1 MKMSKTILPALAML
15 LVSAVMLSTA
25 SFAWFAISSQAT
37 AENMQVGVKSDSAF
51 LVIADDAAK
60 IQGSYLETKHTFN
73 DAILDIAPAALDVT
87 KLPAVVADTAYTSSV
102 EAEIAK
108 NTGVWYKMDGKEIN
122 SSEGT
127 NLQNIAAANLG
138 NYVRKYTVWVAV
150 APQTDYTMTNVT
162 ASVEINGDPSVSV
175 LVVGPDNYAHFS
187 NGNSGNDTT
196 LPVVNPAS
204 ATGII
209 DASIN
214 RSAVQVDIYIYYNG
228 NHSNITT
235 ENLFKGTINDTTV
248 TVKFTATGS

>member
-15 LVSAVMLSTA
+15 LVSSVMLSTG

-60 IQGSYLETKHTFN
+60 IKDSYLETKHTFT
-73 DAILDIAPAALDVT
+73 DAILDIAPAALEVS
-87 KLPAVVADTAYTSSV
+87 KLPAVAEGTAYTSTV
-102 EAEIAK
+102 TTAMA
-108 NTGVWYKMDGKEIN
+108 TAGVWYKMSGTQIN
-122 SSEGT
+122 SSAGT
-127 NLQNIAAANLG
+127 NRVDIDPAELKT
-138 NYVRKYTVWVAV
+138 YVRKYTVWVAV

-187 NGNSGNDTT
+187 NGDSGTATT

-204 ATGII
+204 ATGVI

-214 RSAVQVDIYIYYNG
+214 KTAVQVDIYIYYNG

-235 ENLFKGTINDTTV
+235 ENLFNNAIKDTTV